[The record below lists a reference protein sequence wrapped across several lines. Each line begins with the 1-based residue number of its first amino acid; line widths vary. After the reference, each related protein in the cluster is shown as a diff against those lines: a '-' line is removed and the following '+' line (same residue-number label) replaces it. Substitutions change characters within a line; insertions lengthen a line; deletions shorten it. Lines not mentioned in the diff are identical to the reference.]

1 MEVTVF
7 LYVNSVK
14 IYQFIAKYS
23 EIKPYPMCLGNIL
36 KGFTVNN
43 MKRTTLNE
51 HIYDFSVDYNT
62 IDVSEIVDFHKY
74 LMKKHNIQ

>member
-43 MKRTTLNE
+43 MKRNYIKWT
-51 HIYDFSVDYNT
+51 HIWF
-62 IDVSEIVDFHKY
+62 FCW
-74 LMKKHNIQ
+74 L

>member
-14 IYQFIAKYS
+14 IYQFKAKYS
-23 EIKPYPMCLGNIL
+23 EIKPYPICLGNIL

-43 MKRTTLNE
+43 MKINYIKWTHMWFFCWL
-51 HIYDFSVDYNT
+51 
-62 IDVSEIVDFHKY
+62 
-74 LMKKHNIQ
+74 

>member
-14 IYQFIAKYS
+14 IYQLIAKYS

-43 MKRTTLNE
+43 MKRNY
-51 HIYDFSVDYNT
+51 I
-62 IDVSEIVDFHKY
+62 K
-74 LMKKHNIQ
+74 

>member
-23 EIKPYPMCLGNIL
+23 EIKPYPMCLGNNL

-43 MKRTTLNE
+43 MKRNY
-51 HIYDFSVDYNT
+51 I
-62 IDVSEIVDFHKY
+62 K
-74 LMKKHNIQ
+74 